1 MMSKL
6 RSRENPLRDRRRPFS
21 PLDASLIIILYYYI
35 FILLLTGSAQNRY
48 DPLVMGYVVDSNTI
62 SPRRYALVFEFY
74 AVLLPSYKPILDFL
88 FQNHPT

>member
-35 FILLLTGSAQNRY
+35 FILLLTGSAQSRY
-48 DPLVMGYVVDSNTI
+48 DPLVMGYVVDSYTI
-62 SPRRYALVFEFY
+62 SPRRNAHFFEFY
-74 AVLLPSYKPILDFL
+74 ATLLSSYRPIGEFL